1 MTALV
6 AAIEG
11 NQLDQL
17 LTLRR
22 HWLPTEDDSEL
33 SMARAMWLHKN
44 HFESLEAITA
54 NGVNRAFSGKG

>member
-1 MTALV
+1 M
-6 AAIEG
+6 
-11 NQLDQL
+11 

-22 HWLPTEDDSEL
+22 HWLPNEDDSEL

-54 NGVNRAFSGKG
+54 NGVNRAFSGK